1 MNGGALCHRLTGCV
15 GGGPVFNFGS
25 RLGRLGLMQT
35 DVMAMKDMTMQTMM
49 RGTMAVLLGLGGMA
63 APSMAKSHHN
73 NQQTRY
79 EYNGNYY
86 NSLEECREKKNKAKK
101 DGAIVGAATAGVGAA
116 ILGANLGEAALI
128 AGGGALVGNQIGKS
142 KKC

>member
-1 MNGGALCHRLTGCV
+1 MKTILNAALALALAIGGTAT
-15 GGGPVFNFGS
+15 P
-25 RLGRLGLMQT
+25 
-35 DVMAMKDMTMQTMM
+35 
-49 RGTMAVLLGLGGMA
+49 LL
-63 APSMAKSHHN
+63 AKKN
-73 NQQTRY
+73 NQTRY
-79 EYNGNYY
+79 EYDGHYY
-86 NSLEECREKKNKAKK
+86 NSLEECRDKKNKAKK